1 MQPWVHFHP
10 DQVYCE
16 NVCACSI
23 KICLAIA
30 AKYKLTMRGG
40 DLEGAYLVTR
50 ANKDYPIFIRT
61 PEGCKIPFGMCIQSI
76 GNLYGTPTTGQNFS
90 IEFDKCVMECGYQ
103 NTPWD

>member
-1 MQPWVHFHP
+1 MLWLFSIKTDGTFKARLVDRGDLMQPWVHFHP
-10 DQVYCE
+10 DQVYCG

-50 ANKDYPIFIRT
+50 ANKDYPIFIVGGRVST
-61 PEGCKIPFGMCIQSI
+61 CQVG
-76 GNLYGTPTTGQNFS
+76 
-90 IEFDKCVMECGYQ
+90 DK
-103 NTPWD
+103 TKL